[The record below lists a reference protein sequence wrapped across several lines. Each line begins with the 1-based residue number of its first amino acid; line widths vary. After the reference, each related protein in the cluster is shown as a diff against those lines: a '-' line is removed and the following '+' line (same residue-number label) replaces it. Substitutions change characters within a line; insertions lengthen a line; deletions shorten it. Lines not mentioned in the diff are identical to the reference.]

1 MYVYTFFS
9 SSIYPPIFLEK
20 NEILNRSNSF
30 FFFFFF
36 FSAIDKIDRVRLFE
50 STLWK
55 FLRPIGFVAIYF
67 RNYPPSTGLIL
78 FLLLS
83 SPSFFFVCPPRPNRS
98 WKKSIFIRSHKF
110 VSRLYDLL
118 ELLEKVLYSIP
129 DFVRIRY
136 YYAERVI
143 STSILSARTLG
154 PRENVCSFRPLPPSC
169 HYLFIA
175 KYRLINDSIGL
186 PTFNKQV
193 SNEAAPVARPVY
205 FTSCI

>member
-1 MYVYTFFS
+1 MKFW
-9 SSIYPPIFLEK
+9 IDPI
-20 NEILNRSNSF
+20 RS

-83 SPSFFFVCPPRPNRS
+83 SPSSFFVCPPRPNRS

-143 STSILSARTLG
+143 STSILSNSWSSGKCLFLSS
-154 PRENVCSFRPLPPSC
+154 PSPPPATIFS
-169 HYLFIA
+169 
-175 KYRLINDSIGL
+175 
-186 PTFNKQV
+186 
-193 SNEAAPVARPVY
+193 
-205 FTSCI
+205 